1 MQYKKHIITFSQLGD
16 YLLDESNTDSLLSL
30 YSATRNE
37 NAWFTNDNV
46 KLALDNIAKNYLNKN
61 SLENFAQKYNLIDN
75 LSPKKVGVVMAG
87 NIPAVGFHDLLCVVL
102 TGNISLLKLSSSDST
117 VMRFLINKLFE
128 FDPSLKDF
136 IKIAERLN
144 DCEALIATGSDNTAK
159 HFEYYFAS
167 KPRIIRKNR
176 TSVAIF
182 DGSENRIELA
192 NLGNDIFQYFG
203 LGCRN
208 VSKFYVPQNYVFDTF
223 FESIEYWSTIQL
235 HHKYNNNYD
244 YNKSIYL
251 VNRVA
256 HLDNGFLLLKEDDAL
271 VSPISACFYE
281 IYENEAHLKALID
294 ENADKIQCI
303 VSKENKFEGSYVFGE
318 AQTPKLQDFADGV
331 DTMEFLLKL

>member
-1 MQYKKHIITFSQLGD
+1 MQYKKHIITFYQLGD

-46 KLALDNIAKNYLNKN
+46 KLALDNIAKNYLNKTA
-61 SLENFAQKYNLIDN
+61 LESFAQKYNLAEN
-75 LSPKKVGVVMAG
+75 LSPKKIGIVMAG

-102 TGNISLLKLSSSDST
+102 TGNIALLKLSSSDSV
-117 VMRFLINKLFE
+117 VMRFLINKLYE
-128 FDPSLKDF
+128 FDSTLKDF
-136 IKIAERLN
+136 IKISDRLN
-144 DCEALIATGSDNTAK
+144 DSEALIATGSDNTAK
-159 HFEYYFAS
+159 HFEYYFAT

-176 TSVAIF
+176 TSVAII
-182 DGSENRIELA
+182 DGTENRIELA

-208 VSKFYVPQNYVFDTF
+208 VSKFYVPQNYVFDIF

-251 VNRVA
+251 VNRVP
-256 HLDNGFLLLKEDDAL
+256 HLDNGFLLLKQDDTL

-281 IYENEAHLKALID
+281 IYENENHLKTLI
-294 ENADKIQCI
+294 EEKSDKIQCI
-303 VSKENKFEGSYVFGE
+303 VSKGNKYEGSYNFGE
-318 AQTPKLQDFADGV
+318 AQTPKLEDFADGV